1 MFTDIK
7 GFTERV
13 SQSSRDG
20 LMKLQALHDRLLP
33 PVFQHFGGTIV
44 KTIGDAYLVYFESP
58 TNAVQCGVAI
68 QAVLRQHNEQLDDD
82 GDKLE
87 VRVAINT
94 GEVYFA
100 NDDVLGE
107 PVNIA
112 ARLEGIAEAGEVYFT
127 ESTYLAMNRAE
138 APSAE
143 VGEKLF
149 KGIPYPIKVYQA
161 IQDPGAKID
170 VDGFI
175 EAINQKAKSELSPG
189 DGVARSRSY
198 KLKAAIASLFVVGV
212 GTMAYYL
219 SAIYPVQ
226 NAHNEASFFAE
237 VSDFDQAIARLD
249 SAMGHE
255 HLRAESL
262 AMAIDFADKRIAQF
276 DDPDEALE
284 WVRRMVQEHGYLS
297 ELQQRIPA
305 LKKRKEI
312 IWLKNNPTDSQ
323 YFSRFY
329 RLLDEY
335 PDDPQL
341 PLEME
346 KILDQHLTYHTR
358 LKLFLRALD
367 NGAEQEDRIFSYLEK
382 IFTHTAATGWSDPG
396 FDIATKHYPAKAK
409 RWALEKIDGHH
420 GQQYMAAWRL
430 LSSFEHQYIKETY
443 YQRLDQLMRGYDDK
457 SEAEQALAYFL
468 TLSELQRQKQV
479 LALHAWVELDDKE
492 VDSWGYRGKNYTQ
505 SNHQALKSHYSLR

>member
-161 IQDPGAKID
+161 IQD
-170 VDGFI
+170 
-175 EAINQKAKSELSPG
+175 
-189 DGVARSRSY
+189 
-198 KLKAAIASLFVVGV
+198 
-212 GTMAYYL
+212 
-219 SAIYPVQ
+219 Q
-226 NAHNEASFFAE
+226 NT
-237 VSDFDQAIARLD
+237 
-249 SAMGHE
+249 
-255 HLRAESL
+255 
-262 AMAIDFADKRIAQF
+262 
-276 DDPDEALE
+276 EALKISIKDRE
-284 WVRRMVQEHGYLS
+284 EEIHKSANNKTQEM
-297 ELQQRIPA
+297 A
-305 LKKRKEI
+305 
-312 IWLKNNPTDSQ
+312 
-323 YFSRFY
+323 
-329 RLLDEY
+329 
-335 PDDPQL
+335 
-341 PLEME
+341 
-346 KILDQHLTYHTR
+346 
-358 LKLFLRALD
+358 
-367 NGAEQEDRIFSYLEK
+367 EDRHKREDLIDLK
-382 IFTHTAATGWSDPG
+382 IQDC
-396 FDIATKHYPAKAK
+396 
-409 RWALEKIDGHH
+409 
-420 GQQYMAAWRL
+420 
-430 LSSFEHQYIKETY
+430 
-443 YQRLDQLMRGYDDK
+443 
-457 SEAEQALAYFL
+457 
-468 TLSELQRQKQV
+468 
-479 LALHAWVELDDKE
+479 
-492 VDSWGYRGKNYTQ
+492 
-505 SNHQALKSHYSLR
+505 SN